1 MISLTYEIIKK
12 PNKLIYREQIGGR
25 LRHGV
30 GGGVGKTSEGGQKVQ
45 TFNYKINPGAIKV
58 HHDAYS

>member
-30 GGGVGKTSEGGQKVQ
+30 GGWAKPVKEVKR
-45 TFNYKINPGAIKV
+45 YKLLITK
-58 HHDAYS
+58 